1 MEKPW
6 YITKNNHRQTIS
18 LNLCRQE
25 KFVEAQDVSY
35 ALTAHLHRGTL
46 VLQNLPND
54 TASILVLGAWHAGW
68 RVAIL
73 PPHLA
78 PKNQQLLLTQL
89 ETSILVRENS
99 IDEVRLDRDNEY
111 ISLVNANTESNSLIA
126 WLEHNCQS
134 TNDLDASHIWTEAET
149 ALILFT
155 SGSTGIPKGV
165 CHSIASIL
173 ASAERFAKH
182 FEISA
187 RDKLLNT
194 ALLHTM
200 SGFRCSILVPL
211 VTGCQVNNLP
221 VTGHIGQILELL
233 ERERSTV
240 MITGPNIIRH
250 LSMLGDKIANYTSNL
265 RFILCTGAKL
275 DRGDRQKLFATLN
288 LKTID
293 YYGLTETG
301 GLIIAESEKYYD
313 PASKSLGKACDDVI
327 LKVIDR
333 DGIERD
339 RGSGQLRVYC
349 PSLFLGYLGDRIE
362 ARQYFDTGD
371 MVDLD
376 DFDRVTWLARIKIGI
391 KAISTEWIYPEAV
404 DGWLRKNTSIED
416 THISVFYDKYD
427 RPQFKVEIA
436 GIEID
441 RWSGWVSDT
450 ESKLLLDLGSDYRV
464 ISWARVESI
473 ERSNLGKYEKSVY

>member
-1 MEKPW
+1 
-6 YITKNNHRQTIS
+6 
-18 LNLCRQE
+18 
-25 KFVEAQDVSY
+25 
-35 ALTAHLHRGTL
+35 
-46 VLQNLPND
+46 
-54 TASILVLGAWHAGW
+54 
-68 RVAIL
+68 
-73 PPHLA
+73 
-78 PKNQQLLLTQL
+78 
-89 ETSILVRENS
+89 
-99 IDEVRLDRDNEY
+99 
-111 ISLVNANTESNSLIA
+111 
-126 WLEHNCQS
+126 
-134 TNDLDASHIWTEAET
+134 
-149 ALILFT
+149 
-155 SGSTGIPKGV
+155 
-165 CHSIASIL
+165 
-173 ASAERFAKH
+173 
-182 FEISA
+182 
-187 RDKLLNT
+187 
-194 ALLHTM
+194 
-200 SGFRCSILVPL
+200 
-211 VTGCQVNNLP
+211 
-221 VTGHIGQILELL
+221 
-233 ERERSTV
+233 

-313 PASKSLGKACDDVI
+313 PASKSLGKACDDVM

-376 DFDRVTWLARIKIGI
+376 DRDRVTWLARIKIGI

-441 RWSGWVSDT
+441 RWSRWVSDT

-473 ERSNLGKYEKSVY
+473 ERSNLVKTKSPKI